1 MVVEDKALH
10 TAGDQV
16 LRVVSL
22 ANAYVHREKE
32 RKGEK
37 RREKKRSPC
46 KAKRGNN

>member
-32 RKGEK
+32 RKEEK

-46 KAKRGNN
+46 EAKMGNN